1 LLTKQDWGPPLL
13 DSISNGQEKKVKKVL
28 RIVIIAI
35 IGVALFYWMFSGGG
49 KKGAGADTVT
59 VWHWMTDRNDAFQE
73 LAKRYE
79 QQTGIKVKIDLFAP
93 SDVYTKKVT
102 ASTQANI
109 LPDIFGILDTKK
121 TFSDF
126 IQYGY
131 VADLTAEFE
140 KDDARWKKS
149 IFEKALSSNAFE
161 EGNTYGVK
169 PGIYGVPL
177 DVTTIQMLYN
187 KKLLKTA
194 GYQSPPK
201 TFQEFIEVSQ
211 ALKRVGIPRMVS
223 GWGEVWLVGCFA
235 SNYAF
240 NIMGE
245 EKIMATYRGEVPYTD
260 ADWIK
265 VFNIFKTL
273 VDNNMLIEGVIAK
286 PNKEAEQDFA
296 MERAAFAFNGSW
308 SVNVYHEMNP
318 DLQYGVFLPPAANS
332 ELPTKIWGGAGSS
345 FVVNN
350 NSPRKAQAV
359 AFLKWLTAK
368 EQQEYLARETS
379 NLPSNRE
386 ALAAIPAILEEFAR
400 GMDHATHPTV
410 WKLNEQPMVIERYGK
425 GLQAIL
431 LGKKTP
437 QQVAREVQK
446 VKVREMER
454 AARRK

>member
-1 LLTKQDWGPPLL
+1 M
-13 DSISNGQEKKVKKVL
+13 
-28 RIVIIAI
+28 
-35 IGVALFYWMFSGGG
+35 GVALLYWMFSGGG

-59 VWHWMTDRNDAFQE
+59 VWHWMTDRNDAFAE

-79 QQTGIKVKIDLFAP
+79 QQTGIKVKMDLFAP
-93 SDVYTKKVT
+93 SDAYSKKIT

-109 LPDIFGILDTKK
+109 LPDIFGILDTKS

-126 IQYGY
+126 IKYGY

-140 KDDARWKKS
+140 KDNARWKKS
-149 IFEKALSSNAFE
+149 IIEKALSSNTFR
-161 EGNTYGVK
+161 EGNTYGIK

-177 DVTTIQMLYN
+177 DTFTIQMLYN

-201 TFQEFIEVSQ
+201 TFEEFITISK
-211 ALKRVGIPRMVS
+211 ALKRVGISGMVS
-223 GWGEVWLVGCFA
+223 GWGEAWLAECFA

-265 VFNIFKTL
+265 VFNIFKKL
-273 VDNNMLIEGVIAK
+273 VDNSMLVEGVITK

-296 MERAAFAFNGSW
+296 YERAAFAFNGSW

-318 DLQYGVFLPPAANS
+318 ELEYGVMLPPAVNP
-332 ELPTKIWGGAGSS
+332 ELPLKIWGGAGSS
-345 FVVNN
+345 FVVNGR
-350 NSPRKAQAV
+350 SPRKEKAI
-359 AFLKWLTAK
+359 AFLKWLTGK
-368 EQQEYLARETS
+368 EQQEYLARETN
-379 NLPSNRE
+379 NLPANRE
-386 ALAAIPAILEEFAR
+386 ALVAIPKNLEEFAR
-400 GMDHATHPTV
+400 GMDHATHPTI
-410 WKLNEQPMVIERYGK
+410 WKFNEQPLVTERYAK
-425 GLQAIL
+425 GLQSII

-437 QQVAREVQK
+437 KRVAKEVQK
-446 VKVREMER
+446 IKVREMER
-454 AARRK
+454 AEKRNR

>member
-1 LLTKQDWGPPLL
+1 L
-13 DSISNGQEKKVKKVL
+13 KKPF
-28 RIVIIAI
+28 VIIFYVLLGA
-35 IGVALFYWMFSGGG
+35 VVLFVLLSDSLQ
-49 KKGAGADTVT
+49 KKNDPNTVT

-79 QQTGIKVKIDLFAP
+79 QQTGIKIKIDLFAP
-93 SDVYTKKVT
+93 SDTYSKKIT
-102 ASTQANI
+102 ASSQAKI

-126 IQYGY
+126 VQYGY

-140 KDDARWKKS
+140 KDNARWKKS
-149 IFEKALSSNAFE
+149 IFEKALRSNTFV
-161 EGNTYGVK
+161 EGNTYGIK

-187 KKLLKTA
+187 KNLLETA
-194 GYQSPPK
+194 GVQSPPK
-201 TFQEFIEVSQ
+201 TFQEFIEVGQ
-211 ALKRVGIPRMVS
+211 ALKRVGISRMVS
-223 GWGEVWLVGCFA
+223 GWGELWMLDCFA

-265 VFNIFKTL
+265 VFNIFKKL
-273 VDNNMLIEGVIAK
+273 VDNNMLIEGVVSK

-296 MERAAFAFNGSW
+296 LERAAFAFNGSW

-318 DLQYGVFLPPAANS
+318 DLQYGVFLPPAVNS
-332 ELPTKIWGGAGSS
+332 ELPIKIWGGAGSS
-345 FVVNN
+345 FVVNKR
-350 NSPRKAQAV
+350 SPRKTQAV
-359 AFLKWLTAK
+359 DFLKWLTGK
-368 EQQEYLARETS
+368 EQQEYLARETN
-379 NLPSNRE
+379 NLPSNRV
-386 ALAAIPAILEEFAR
+386 ALAAIPEILEEFAR
-400 GMDHATHPTV
+400 GMDNATHPTI
-410 WKLNEQPMVIERYGK
+410 WELNEQPLVVERYGK
-425 GLQAIL
+425 GLQSIL

-437 QQVAREVQK
+437 EQVAQEIQE

-454 AARRK
+454 AARRKRVVNDK